1 MKKRYLYTLLF
12 GIPGLF
18 IAGMTSIFLFGAF
31 AGVLWIYV
39 FGDNPWPSYAEQ
51 LLSIVFVVTV
61 LTLWITS
68 AALGYVVGKR
78 LEKDPAL
85 NRNHVLISAGLTA
98 LFLLL
103 ILFQQWSV
111 GNLGPKSD
119 TVLCSEFCA
128 RHGYSG
134 SGMPP
139 QNTGDRICSCFDDAG
154 NEALTVPLDAIDP
167 NTQDRSGG

>member
-1 MKKRYLYTLLF
+1 MKKRYLYALLF

-18 IAGMTSIFLFGAF
+18 VAGIVSAVVFAGL

-39 FGDNPWPSYAEQ
+39 FGDNPWPSYAET
-51 LLSIVFVVTV
+51 LVSTVFIFTV
-61 LTLWITS
+61 LALWC
-68 AALGYVVGKR
+68 AAIVLGYLVGRR
-78 LEKDPAL
+78 LENDPVL
-85 NRNHVLISAGLTA
+85 NRNHVLISAGLTT

-128 RHGYSG
+128 RHGYPG

-154 NEALTVPLDAIDP
+154 EEALTVPLDAIDP
-167 NTQDRSGG
+167 DPSK

>member
-1 MKKRYLYTLLF
+1 MKKRYLYALLF

-18 IAGMTSIFLFGAF
+18 VAGIVSILVFAGL

-39 FGDNPWPSYAEQ
+39 FGDHPWPSYVET
-51 LLSIVFVVTV
+51 LISTTFVLTV
-61 LTLWITS
+61 LTFWIVS
-68 AALGYVVGKR
+68 IFLGYVVGKR
-78 LEKDPAL
+78 LENDPIL
-85 NRNHVLISAGLTA
+85 NRNHILLSAGLTA
-98 LFLLL
+98 MLLLL

-139 QNTGDRICSCFDDAG
+139 QNTGDRICSCYDDAG
-154 NEALTVPLDAIDP
+154 NEVLVVPLDSIEPDP
-167 NTQDRSGG
+167 SK

>member
-1 MKKRYLYTLLF
+1 MKKRYTYILLF

-18 IAGMTSIFLFGAF
+18 VAGMVSVLVFGAF
-31 AGVLWIYV
+31 AGVLWLFV
-39 FGDNPWPSYAEQ
+39 FGDNPWPHGTETVISV
-51 LLSIVFVVTV
+51 LFVLVF
-61 LTLWITS
+61 LALWAGTI
-68 AALGYVVGKR
+68 ALGYGIGRR
-78 LEKDPAL
+78 LERDPAL
-85 NRNHVLISAGLTA
+85 NRNHVLMSAGLTV

-111 GNLGPKSD
+111 GNLGPRSD

-139 QNTGDRICSCFDDAG
+139 DDSGSRLCSCFDDSG
-154 NEALTVPLDAIDP
+154 HEVLTVPLDHLEFFQP
-167 NTQDRSGG
+167 E

>member
-1 MKKRYLYTLLF
+1 MKKRYLYALLF

-18 IAGMTSIFLFGAF
+18 IAGIISIFVFGAF

-51 LLSIVFVVTV
+51 LLSMVFVLTV
-61 LTLWITS
+61 LTLWIASTV
-68 AALGYVVGKR
+68 LGYVVGKR
-78 LEKDPAL
+78 LEKDPAW
-85 NRNHVLISAGLTA
+85 NRNHVLISAGLTT

-119 TVLCSEFCA
+119 TVLCSELCG
-128 RHGYSG
+128 RHGYPG

-139 QNTGDRICSCFDDAG
+139 QNTWYRICSCYDDAG
-154 NEALTVPLDAIDP
+154 NEVLVVPLDSIDP
-167 NTQDRSGG
+167 AGSK

>member
-1 MKKRYLYTLLF
+1 MKKQYLYAMLL

-18 IAGMTSIFLFGAF
+18 VAGMISIFLFGAF

-51 LLSIVFVVTV
+51 LLAIVFVLTV
-61 LTLWITS
+61 LTLWIVS
-68 AALGYVVGKR
+68 LVLGYVVGKR

-85 NRNHVLISAGLTA
+85 NRNHVLISAGLTT

-111 GNLGPKSD
+111 GNLGPKTD

-134 SGMPP
+134 GSMPP
-139 QNTGDRICSCFDDAG
+139 QNTRDRICSCFDDAG
-154 NEALTVPLDAIDP
+154 NETLTVPLDVIDP
-167 NTQDRSGG
+167 DPSK

>member
-1 MKKRYLYTLLF
+1 MKKRYLYALLF

-18 IAGMTSIFLFGAF
+18 IAGIISIVAFGAF

-51 LLSIVFVVTV
+51 LLSIVFVLTV
-61 LTLWITS
+61 LTLWIASTV
-68 AALGYVVGKR
+68 LGYVVGKR

-119 TVLCSEFCA
+119 TLLCSEFCA

-139 QNTGDRICSCFDDAG
+139 QNTHDRICSCFDDAG
-154 NEALTVPLDAIDP
+154 NEVLVVPLDSIDP
-167 NTQDRSGG
+167 AGSR

>member
-1 MKKRYLYTLLF
+1 MKKRYLYALLF

-18 IAGMTSIFLFGAF
+18 VAGIVSAVVFAGL

-39 FGDNPWPSYAEQ
+39 FGDNPWPSYAET
-51 LLSIVFVVTV
+51 LVSTVFIFTV
-61 LTLWITS
+61 LALWC
-68 AALGYVVGKR
+68 AAIVLGYLVGRR
-78 LEKDPAL
+78 LENDPVL
-85 NRNHVLISAGLTA
+85 NRNHVLISAGLTT

-154 NEALTVPLDAIDP
+154 EEALTVPLDAIDP
-167 NTQDRSGG
+167 DPSK

>member
-1 MKKRYLYTLLF
+1 M
-12 GIPGLF
+12 
-18 IAGMTSIFLFGAF
+18 AGMISIFLFGAF
-31 AGVLWIYV
+31 TGILWLYV

-51 LLSIVFVVTV
+51 LLSIVFVLAV
-61 LTLWITS
+61 LTLWIVS
-68 AALGYVVGKR
+68 LVLGYVAGKR

-139 QNTGDRICSCFDDAG
+139 QNTGD
-154 NEALTVPLDAIDP
+154 
-167 NTQDRSGG
+167 QDL

>member
-1 MKKRYLYTLLF
+1 MLF

-18 IAGMTSIFLFGAF
+18 VAGIISIFLFGAF
-31 AGVLWIYV
+31 AGILWLYT

-51 LLSIVFVVTV
+51 LLSIFFVLTV
-61 LTLWITS
+61 LTLWIVS
-68 AALGYVVGKR
+68 LALGYVVGKR
-78 LEKDPAL
+78 LEKYPVL

-139 QNTGDRICSCFDDAG
+139 QSTGDRICSCFDDAG
-154 NEALTVPLDAIDP
+154 NERLTVPLDAIDREP
-167 NTQDRSGG
+167 SK

>member
-1 MKKRYLYTLLF
+1 MKKRYLYTMLL

-18 IAGMTSIFLFGAF
+18 VAGMISIFLFGAF

-51 LLSIVFVVTV
+51 LLAIVFVLTV
-61 LTLWITS
+61 LTLWIVS
-68 AALGYVVGKR
+68 LVLGYVVGKR

-85 NRNHVLISAGLTA
+85 NRNHVLISAGLTT

-111 GNLGPKSD
+111 GNVVP
-119 TVLCSEFCA
+119 
-128 RHGYSG
+128 
-134 SGMPP
+134 M
-139 QNTGDRICSCFDDAG
+139 SC
-154 NEALTVPLDAIDP
+154 I
-167 NTQDRSGG
+167 